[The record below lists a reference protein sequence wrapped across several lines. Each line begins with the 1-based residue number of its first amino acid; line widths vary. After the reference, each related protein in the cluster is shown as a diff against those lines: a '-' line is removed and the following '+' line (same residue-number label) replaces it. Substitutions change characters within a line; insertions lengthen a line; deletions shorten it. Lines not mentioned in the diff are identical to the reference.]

1 MSLEQILQWL
11 RRKTPEEDTETRVAK
26 LVQSLNGRY
35 HLHRLRAEQ
44 TIAEM
49 SYYWEDY
56 YGAEFMVAVLKA
68 LEQRGS
74 SRILPCI
81 EHLANE
87 KPRSAAQQRVRAA
100 AQACLPSLLKR
111 AERERLAETLLR
123 PTATPATPVDDL
135 LRPAQDAAEIAPQE
149 LLRSTGGNRS

>member
-1 MSLEQILQWL
+1 MSLEQIIQWL
-11 RRKTPEEDTETRVAK
+11 RRKAPEEDAPTRVARLMK
-26 LVQSLNGRY
+26 HLNGSDYFR
-35 HLHRLRAEQ
+35 RLRAEQ

-56 YGAEFMVAVLKA
+56 YGADFMVAVLKA
-68 LEQRGS
+68 LERHGN

-87 KPRSAAQQRVRAA
+87 KPRSVAQQRVQAA
-100 AQACLPSLLKR
+100 AQACLPSLLER

-123 PTATPATPVDDL
+123 PTARPGTPADNL
-135 LRPAQDAAEIAPQE
+135 LRPAQDDAEIAPRE
-149 LLRSTGGNRS
+149 LLRPAGGERS

>member
-11 RRKTPEEDTETRVAK
+11 RRKAPEEDAQTRVAR
-26 LVQSLNGRY
+26 LIQN
-35 HLHRLRAEQ
+35 LHGSDYFRRLRAEQ

-56 YGAEFMVAVLKA
+56 YGAEFMVAVLQA
-68 LEQRGS
+68 LEQHGS

-100 AQACLPSLLKR
+100 AQACLPSLLER

-123 PTATPATPVDDL
+123 PTATPEPPADNL
-135 LRPAQDAAEIAPQE
+135 LRPAQDTAEIAPHE
-149 LLRSTGGNRS
+149 LLRPTGGERP